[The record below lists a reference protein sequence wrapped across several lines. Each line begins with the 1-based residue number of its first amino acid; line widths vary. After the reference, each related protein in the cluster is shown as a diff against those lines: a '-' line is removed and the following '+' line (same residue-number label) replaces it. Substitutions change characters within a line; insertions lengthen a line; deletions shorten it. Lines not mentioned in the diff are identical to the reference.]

1 MEIRKITAAIL
12 AAASVTLAGCG
23 NSASAGN
30 GTAAETEDSAAAGT
44 TSVASAEETEAA
56 GNASAASRP
65 AGEMRDM
72 TTAEIVKDMGLG
84 INLGNTFEAVSSSAA
99 TVQGFETAWGSPV
112 VTQPLIQGYADAGF
126 GVLRIPVAWSNLMAD
141 DYTISPEL
149 LARVDEVIGWA
160 MDSGMYV
167 IMNIHWD
174 GGWWEKFP
182 EDKDECMNKYTR
194 IWEQLCDYY
203 GSYGDKLMFESLNE
217 ELNWD
222 SVWNKYGGGEG
233 AEKEQVYALANEIN
247 QKFVDIVRAS
257 GGNNE
262 KRHLLI
268 AGYNTDIDLTCDE
281 LYKMPSDPAG
291 RCAVSV
297 HYYNPSTFCLLEK
310 DADWGKARK
319 VWGNTKDVH
328 EMENY
333 FDKLKEHFVDN
344 GIPVIMG
351 EYGCVAL
358 KNKTAENIRL
368 FNLMAAEE
376 MLKRGICPVLW
387 DTTGTFYDRYTF
399 KIKDEDYQAYLLR
412 IKSGE
417 SVREEILAEHE
428 AAREAAKAEAAKAE
442 NTAEAA

>member
-182 EDKDECMNKYTR
+182 EPMWFSTGRTR
-194 IWEQLCDYY
+194 T
-203 GSYGDKLMFESLNE
+203 S
-217 ELNWD
+217 
-222 SVWNKYGGGEG
+222 
-233 AEKEQVYALANEIN
+233 A
-247 QKFVDIVRAS
+247 
-257 GGNNE
+257 
-262 KRHLLI
+262 
-268 AGYNTDIDLTCDE
+268 
-281 LYKMPSDPAG
+281 
-291 RCAVSV
+291 
-297 HYYNPSTFCLLEK
+297 
-310 DADWGKARK
+310 
-319 VWGNTKDVH
+319 
-328 EMENY
+328 
-333 FDKLKEHFVDN
+333 
-344 GIPVIMG
+344 
-351 EYGCVAL
+351 
-358 KNKTAENIRL
+358 
-368 FNLMAAEE
+368 
-376 MLKRGICPVLW
+376 
-387 DTTGTFYDRYTF
+387 
-399 KIKDEDYQAYLLR
+399 
-412 IKSGE
+412 
-417 SVREEILAEHE
+417 
-428 AAREAAKAEAAKAE
+428 
-442 NTAEAA
+442 